1 MTWDRLQCLRLI
13 MHYKQQNRVPMYE
26 LSCVSARLYHSSE
39 TSLLTPKQ
47 AEVSLFVSY
56 RRIIYISEYF
66 HKNRFHFLLSPVVSL
81 KESGRYMHHLLK
93 H

>member
-1 MTWDRLQCLRLI
+1 
-13 MHYKQQNRVPMYE
+13 MYE
-26 LSCVSARLYHSSE
+26 LSCVSARLYHSAE

-47 AEVSLFVSY
+47 AEVSLFRPSRVSY

-81 KESGRYMHHLLK
+81 KESGRYMYHLLK